1 MPVYT
6 GRNLTISIATVSYSA
21 QVTSCTLT
29 PTQTTE
35 QLITLTSQFAKQTGT
50 VTWTL
55 DVEGFQD
62 WLTGA
67 TPGFSSALYTAAAA
81 GTAVA
86 FSFVVTAGTARTIT
100 GNIIPVFGEVG
111 GAAVEVL
118 SQTYSF
124 PVDGNITVS
133 P

>member
-21 QVTSCTLT
+21 QITSCTLT
-29 PTQTTE
+29 PTQNTN
-35 QLITLTSQFAKQTGT
+35 QYVTLTSQFAKQEP
-50 VTWTL
+50 VTWSL

-67 TPGFSSALYTAAAA
+67 TPGFSSALYTAAAT

-100 GNIIPVFGEVG
+100 GNIIPVFGDIG
-111 GAAVEVL
+111 GAAVEAL
-118 SQTYSF
+118 TQSYSF
-124 PVDGNITVS
+124 PVDGAITVS

>member
-1 MPVYT
+1 MAVYT
-6 GRNLTISIATVSYSA
+6 GRNLTISIGGVSYSG

-29 PTQTTE
+29 PTQATN
-35 QLITLTSQFAKQTGT
+35 QYVTLTQTYAKQEP
-50 VTWTL
+50 VTWSL

-67 TPGFSSALYTAAAA
+67 TPGFSSAMYTAAAT

-100 GNIIPVFGEVG
+100 GNCIPVFAAIG
-111 GAAVEVL
+111 GAATDAL

-124 PVDGNITVS
+124 PVDGSISIT

>member
-1 MPVYT
+1 MAVYT

-21 QVTSCTLT
+21 QVTSCKLVPAQNTN
-29 PTQTTE
+29 QY
-35 QLITLTSQFAKQTGT
+35 ITLTSQFAKQEP

-55 DVEGFQD
+55 EVEGFQD

-67 TPGFSSALYTAAAA
+67 TPGFSSALYTAAAT

-86 FSFVVTAGTARTIT
+86 FSFVVTAGTARTVT
-100 GNIIPVFGEVG
+100 GNIIPVFAEIG
-111 GAAVEVL
+111 GAATEAL

-124 PVDGNITVS
+124 PVDGAITVS

>member
-6 GRNLTISIATVSYSA
+6 GRNLTISIATVSYSS
-21 QVTSCTLT
+21 QVASVKLV
-29 PTQTTE
+29 PTQNTNQYVSLTT
-35 QLITLTSQFAKQTGT
+35 TMAKQEA

-55 DVEGFQD
+55 DVTGWQD

-67 TPGFSSALYTAAAA
+67 SPGFSSALYTAAAT

-100 GNIIPVFGEVG
+100 GNIIPVFAEIG
-111 GAAVEVL
+111 GDATAALE
-118 SQTYSF
+118 QTYSF
-124 PVDGNITVS
+124 PVDGSITVT